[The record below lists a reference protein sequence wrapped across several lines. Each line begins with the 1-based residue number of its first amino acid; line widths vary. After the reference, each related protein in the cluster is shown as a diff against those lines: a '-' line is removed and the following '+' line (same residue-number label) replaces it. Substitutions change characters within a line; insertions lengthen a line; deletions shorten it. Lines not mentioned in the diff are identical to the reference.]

1 VVTKPGV
8 VNSDASP
15 NKPNATMSDSAGTAG
30 GKGPVGVNGS
40 HTALPF
46 GLDPARTPVMGSYG
60 ENSLAATATSAWYQ
74 LPPDW
79 KERTPDRP
87 LVVVSAAG
95 AIWSYKE
102 DGTFTYG
109 QSLKLQWG
117 VARPDGTTQPLAEI
131 QPIDIGPQPAWRNLR
146 FPLAWAPP
154 EANVARIVAYDPNLS
169 SEQWF
174 AFTPPRVPVLQ
185 TLQQLIGSHT
195 PVLMD
200 IATAANFPCQRPFSE
215 HLGVAELPQYRI
227 LPEHKQTAASSNGWQ
242 SSGTGGPFLFTQAML
257 YTSTVSTYLRGDW
270 YRDWGSVE
278 QYHRFVP
285 ADQAPDADVEQGVI
299 TVSGWSRQ
307 GPIRALP

>member
-40 HTALPF
+40 HVALPF

-74 LPPDW
+74 LPP
-79 KERTPDRP
+79 RTPDRP

-117 VARPDGTTQPLAEI
+117 VTRPDGTTQPLAEV
-131 QPIDIGPQPAWRNLR
+131 QPIDIGPEPAWRNLR
-146 FPLAWAPP
+146 FPLTWAPP

-169 SEQWF
+169 AEQWF
-174 AFTPPRVPVLQ
+174 SFTPPRVPVLQ

-215 HLGVAELPQYRI
+215 HLGVAELPRYRL
-227 LPEHKQTAASSNGWQ
+227 LPDHKQTAASSNGWEA
-242 SSGTGGPFLFTQAML
+242 SEAGGPFLITQAL
-257 YTSTVSTYLRGDW
+257 LRTSTISTYLRGDW

-278 QYHRFVP
+278 QYFPLVP
-285 ADQAPDADVEQGVI
+285 TDQAPPAVVDQGVT
-299 TVSGWSRQ
+299 TVHGWSRQ